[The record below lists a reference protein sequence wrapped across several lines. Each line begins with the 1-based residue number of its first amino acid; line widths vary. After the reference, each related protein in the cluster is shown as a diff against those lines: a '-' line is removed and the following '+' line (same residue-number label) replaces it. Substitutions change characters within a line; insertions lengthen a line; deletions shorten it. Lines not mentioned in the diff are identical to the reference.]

1 MNTLLFLE
9 VVLDFSQVT
18 LQLFVQMPFV
28 VMVIFELKVE
38 GCCIFDA
45 QLFGPLLQVFCY

>member
-1 MNTLLFLE
+1 MDTLLFLV

-18 LQLFVQMPFV
+18 LQLFVQMPLV

-38 GCCIFDA
+38 GGCIFDA
-45 QLFGPLLQVFCY
+45 QVFSPLLQVFYY